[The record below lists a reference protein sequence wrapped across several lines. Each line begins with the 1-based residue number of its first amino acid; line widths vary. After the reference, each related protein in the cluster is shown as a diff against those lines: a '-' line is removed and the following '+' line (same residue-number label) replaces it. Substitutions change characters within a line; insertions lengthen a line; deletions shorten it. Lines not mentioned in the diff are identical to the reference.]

1 MTLRFATRQTLR
13 HTTLAALTACA
24 CLGVVGV
31 SQAQS
36 LDSLK
41 GMVGGGS
48 SSEGGAAGGVASALG
63 LGSSGSSSL
72 GNATGIMSYCIKN
85 NYLGGGDASS
95 MKDKLMGKLTG
106 GSETKAAE
114 NTDYTS
120 GLKGILNTGEGKSV
134 DLSSLGGGMKEK
146 ITKQVCDKVLS
157 QAKSF
162 L

>member
-1 MTLRFATRQTLR
+1 MTRRFAPRTL
-13 HTTLAALTACA
+13 TLSLAAVA
-24 CLGVVGV
+24 CLGLAGMA
-31 SQAQS
+31 QAQS

-41 GMVGGGS
+41 GMVGGGGS
-48 SSEGGAAGGVASALG
+48 DSGGGVASALG

-72 GNATGIMSYCIKN
+72 GNATGIVSYCIKN

-106 GSETKAAE
+106 GGKEAE
-114 NTDYTS
+114 AEKNTDYAS

-146 ITKQVCDKVLS
+146 VPKQVCDKVLS